1 MSSWGE
7 KDEISKE
14 KLNLVACLFV
24 CAYVCTHVR
33 VLVCSRYLCTP
44 ACACTCA
51 YGSVGAHWC
60 TSVCVRALGAVRVQK
75 GVCSNCRLVAIPL
88 LTSRWRECSGKVKA
102 SGAVLR
108 AGVERGDP
116 GLESTL
122 CGSGGWA
129 VWPTLQAAPRRTSRA
144 SAAGLPPFLGDGQ
157 GWFLHPP

>member
-1 MSSWGE
+1 M
-7 KDEISKE
+7 
-14 KLNLVACLFV
+14 
-24 CAYVCTHVR
+24 
-33 VLVCSRYLCTP
+33 LVCLCLCVYT
-44 ACACTCA
+44 CTCA
-51 YGSVGAHWC
+51 CVFTLPVYAC
-60 TSVCVRALGAVRVQK
+60 VCVHVCIWVRRCTLVHECVCARALGAVRVQK
-75 GVCSNCRLVAIPL
+75 GVCSNCRLVAIPP
-88 LTSRWRECSGKVKA
+88 LTSRWRECCGKVKA